1 MAYRIGIDVGGTFTD
16 IALLDDA
23 RGRLHLFKVPTT
35 PADPSEGALTGL
47 AGVLERSG
55 AAPDEVTA
63 VGHGTTVA
71 TNAILQGRTARV
83 GLITTE
89 GFRDLLEIGR
99 QRRPRLYDLW
109 ADRPPALVPRGL
121 RRELPER
128 TLVDGGIARPLELD
142 GLEGIMRD
150 FRAAEVET
158 VAVCFLHAY
167 VNPEHER
174 RVGEALGR
182 LWPGVP
188 VSLSSAVAPEFREF
202 ERLSTTVINAALV
215 PLMRTYLENFE
226 RRVRAAGIS
235 GVTYLSQS
243 SGGVMRLPAGGRLP
257 AATLFSGPAAGVT
270 GAIAVARQAGLTE
283 LLTFDMG
290 GTSTDVCLVRHG
302 EAVVGSERAV
312 EGYPVRLATMDVH
325 SVGAGGGSAAAVD
338 AGGFLQVGP
347 QSVGAVPGP
356 ACYGRGGERP
366 AVTDAHVVLGRLNAS
381 RLLDGR
387 LRIHADRA
395 AAAVARAIGAPK
407 GLTALDAARGILSVV
422 NSNMVRALRVVSVE
436 RGHDPRD
443 FTLVAFGGAGPLHA
457 CDLARELGMRRVLVP
472 PAPGVLCAIGLL
484 AADLRSDASRTY
496 LRLATG
502 ATGAEVTAWFD
513 EVRRQALDAM
523 AVPPGPALQER
534 RWLDMRYLGQ
544 NHELRVPLDPV
555 ALSDEDLALLIERF
569 HDAHRRLHGYEAP
582 EAPVQIVNV
591 RVALRVEPP
600 PLPGVAPEG
609 SRAPA
614 MAAGCREVFFEEAGR
629 RLACPVYRRDDLPA
643 GFELRGP
650 AIVEQMDS
658 TLVVPPDVTGAVHP
672 SGSIVLEMG

>member
-1 MAYRIGIDVGGTFTD
+1 
-16 IALLDDA
+16 
-23 RGRLHLFKVPTT
+23 
-35 PADPSEGALTGL
+35 
-47 AGVLERSG
+47 
-55 AAPDEVTA
+55 
-63 VGHGTTVA
+63 
-71 TNAILQGRTARV
+71 
-83 GLITTE
+83 
-89 GFRDLLEIGR
+89 
-99 QRRPRLYDLW
+99 
-109 ADRPPALVPRGL
+109 
-121 RRELPER
+121 
-128 TLVDGGIARPLELD
+128 
-142 GLEGIMRD
+142 MRHS
-150 FRAAEVET
+150 V
-158 VAVCFLHAY
+158 
-167 VNPEHER
+167 VN
-174 RVGEALGR
+174 
-182 LWPGVP
+182 
-188 VSLSSAVAPEFREF
+188 
-202 ERLSTTVINAALV
+202 
-215 PLMRTYLENFE
+215 
-226 RRVRAAGIS
+226 
-235 GVTYLSQS
+235 
-243 SGGVMRLPAGGRLP
+243 
-257 AATLFSGPAAGVT
+257 
-270 GAIAVARQAGLTE
+270 
-283 LLTFDMG
+283 
-290 GTSTDVCLVRHG
+290 

-600 PLPGVAPEG
+600 PLPRVAPEG

-629 RLACPVYRRDDLPA
+629 RLTCPVYRRDDLPA